1 MSWKN
6 DAIICGERAARSF
19 RVGLEAQAAE
29 HLITVIDA
37 LGKAP
42 KELTQALDILFGE
55 IANAQQRRD
64 FLRVAD
70 LLEYELP
77 HGLEEVIV

>member
-6 DAIICGERAARSF
+6 DALVGGVRAARSF

-29 HLITVIDA
+29 HLLTVIDS
-37 LGKAP
+37 LDRAP
-42 KELTQALDILFGE
+42 DELAKALDILFGE
-55 IANAQQRRD
+55 IADAQLRRD

-70 LLEYELP
+70 LLEFELP
-77 HGLEEVIV
+77 RGLDEVVA

>member
-1 MSWKN
+1 MSWKS
-6 DAIICGERAARSF
+6 DAIVCGKKAARSF

-29 HLITVIDA
+29 HLITVVDA
-37 LGKAP
+37 LDRAP
-42 KELTQALDILFGE
+42 EELAKTLDILFGE
-55 IANAQQRRD
+55 IANAQERRD

-77 HGLEEVIV
+77 HGLEEVIA